1 MIDHNGHLKLT
12 DFGLSRIGF
21 LDRRVQDELATH
33 SPSYDKSNHRHPAEP
48 QPNTST
54 TTIATNTSNSKEG
67 GRKVK
72 RQDEPTS
79 PMPSPTGTPPQ
90 SPENGS
96 IDNAKS
102 DSVAQEHQQH
112 QQGDG
117 IYRHSYFSLL
127 FNQRRDSSTSL
138 ASEDRNS
145 SHSDHSSS
153 NNKIFIP
160 MSDGSNSTMDDSGG
174 LSKFRSPALPTTST
188 STTKSTPPSHRRPT
202 TGLGNVIDTSSP
214 ARSSTSGY
222 RHRSNL
228 KDTPIKHAVGTPDYL
243 APESIL
249 GTGQDS
255 MVDWVN
261 YCRS

>member
-1 MIDHNGHLKLT
+1 LKPDNLLIDHNGHLKLT

-33 SPSYDKSNHRHPAEP
+33 SPSYDKSTRHPAEP

-54 TTIATNTSNSKEG
+54 TTIATNTDNSNKA
-67 GRKVK
+67 K
-72 RQDEPTS
+72 RQDEPSS

-96 IDNAKS
+96 VDNAKS
-102 DSVAQEHQQH
+102 DSAAHEHQ

-127 FNQRRDSSTSL
+127 FNRRRDSSTSL
-138 ASEDRNS
+138 ASEGRNS

-153 NNKIFIP
+153 NKICIP
-160 MSDGSNSTMDDSGG
+160 MSDGGAMDDSSGIN
-174 LSKFRSPALPTTST
+174 KFRSPALPSTST
-188 STTKSTPPSHRRPT
+188 STTKSTPPAHRRPP
-202 TGLGNVIDTSSP
+202 TGLGNVIDTASP

-255 MVDWVN
+255 MVDWVKIVPELEM
-261 YCRS
+261 